1 MVGTVT
7 QQENLGQGSTE
18 QGEIRFYLPLSP
30 QPGIKPFRWHKLQA
44 GIALPELQ
52 VLLGEA
58 WGAGGFICIS
68 TVLPCFEM
76 HTLLIP
82 LLRQA
87 IRQAQKAKHKPN
99 RSRKSHTEREKKER
113 GKKGFEVTSTF
124 NYKGFF
130 LPTP

>member
-1 MVGTVT
+1 M
-7 QQENLGQGSTE
+7 
-18 QGEIRFYLPLSP
+18 
-30 QPGIKPFRWHKLQA
+30 
-44 GIALPELQ
+44 PELQ
-52 VLLGEA
+52 VLLVEA

-99 RSRKSHTEREKKER
+99 RSRKSNMEREKKER
-113 GKKGFEVTSTF
+113 GKKGL
-124 NYKGFF
+124 K
-130 LPTP
+130 

>member
-1 MVGTVT
+1 M
-7 QQENLGQGSTE
+7 QES
-18 QGEIRFYLPLSP
+18 
-30 QPGIKPFRWHKLQA
+30 
-44 GIALPELQ
+44 ALLQ

-58 WGAGGFICIS
+58 WGAAGFICIS

-99 RSRKSHTEREKKER
+99 RSRKSHTEREKKKR
-113 GKKGFEVTSTF
+113 RRKKKFEVTSRF
-124 NYKGFF
+124 NCKRFF
-130 LPTP
+130 LPAP